1 MSEHL
6 EDWECGVC
14 GAPLGKH
21 PRGIEID
28 CPVCGEHLC
37 LPGFDSRHQSKGT
50 IAFLAGRKEQAK
62 RHAQEDYKAMR
73 ER

>member
-1 MSEHL
+1 MSEVI
-6 EDWECGVC
+6 EDWVC
-14 GAPLGKH
+14 GACGASLGEH
-21 PRGIEID
+21 PRGIKVN
-28 CPVCGEHLC
+28 CPVCGKRNT

-62 RHAQEDYKAMR
+62 RHAQEDYKAIR